1 MGLVAI
7 AALVV
12 SAGYLWRFGRQ
23 PVANQGIVPFLLG
36 GALLVVS
43 VVHGVAWRESRAPLL
58 IVDLT
63 GLRVRLGGRWTGLPW
78 GDVETVEVAGR
89 GRWGDG
95 RVTVRPRDERRVLA
109 DAGLRTRLAVLL
121 NRWLYDAALVVPY
134 GLSTTVSSSDV
145 AGTLSRLADGRV
157 PVVVHEEQSSEP
169 APTVEVALPGTLRR
183 DADAATGPTLDEQPS
198 CDSPGEIEPAA
209 RDVPPAPRRLAAVVS
224 ALRSQAGRLGEA
236 TGPIRREPVTIGT
249 LALSDRLD
257 EETEPLPELSELRR
271 RAPEDDEDLE
281 DLEDLEDDPAEVE
294 APARPERPLRTAN
307 VELIIDATTDL
318 SAQAMRKVR
327 HHPPARADEPPAD
340 DDRRLDA
347 ALPGAAARPMFDTPP
362 NEVIGMEVRRAR
374 EWLAMSVDD
383 LAERTRIRPYVIES
397 IEMGDFSPCG
407 GDFYARG
414 HLRMLA
420 SVLGVDPAPIVSSY
434 DAHLAS
440 APVSPRAV
448 FDAELS
454 TGVLRPT
461 GRGGSR
467 WGALVG
473 AVLVL
478 LLVWGVAR
486 FFLADQ
492 TPGSDSLR
500 APTSNAARLGSPGVG
515 NTLLLPPAVPPTRV
529 TLSVASG
536 TSRVVVWDKAMTVVY
551 RGVLQSGDAKTLSGS
566 GPLRVMAVDGGAVSL
581 AARGHPK
588 ALMGKPGQR
597 VFLHVG

>member
-7 AALVV
+7 LALVV

-23 PVANQGIVPFLLG
+23 HEAGHGIVPFLLG

-63 GLRVRLGGRWTGLPW
+63 GLRIRLGGRWTGLPW

-95 RVTVRPRDERRVLA
+95 RLTVRARDERRVLA
-109 DAGLRTRLAVLL
+109 DAGLRARLAVLL
-121 NRWLYDAALVVPY
+121 NRWLYNAALVVPY

-157 PVVVHEEQSSEP
+157 PVVVLEEQSSVP
-169 APTVEVALPGTLRR
+169 VPTIEVALPGTLRR
-183 DADAATGPTLDEQPS
+183 DADAATGPTLDEEPS
-198 CDSPGEIEPAA
+198 SDSPGEVEPAA
-209 RDVPPAPRRLAAVVS
+209 RDVPPGPRRLAAVVS

-257 EETEPLPELSELRR
+257 DETEPLPELSELRR
-271 RAPEDDEDLE
+271 RAPEDDEDD
-281 DLEDLEDDPAEVE
+281 DLEADPAEVDI
-294 APARPERPLRTAN
+294 PARAERPLRTAN

-327 HHPPARADEPPAD
+327 HHPPPPADEPPAD
-340 DDRRLDA
+340 ADRPPDA
-347 ALPGAAARPMFDTPP
+347 ALPGAAATPMFDTPP

-440 APVSPRAV
+440 APVSPLAV

-486 FFLADQ
+486 LFLADQ

-551 RGVLQSGDAKTLSGS
+551 RGVLQSGDAKTLSGP